1 MEANAIQEEQ
11 KTYQQQ
17 QQLIQQRELQTRV
30 DPMTKF
36 MYALKAKE
44 SKRQY
49 PRRFQVFLDFLK
61 LEGSINEQAKQLLV
75 ITKTNSQW
83 TEEKF
88 MEFVSF
94 QLQRVSRGEITE
106 STIKNYYR
114 PTKLFCEMNG
124 CAQLINWKMI
134 SRGLPRARQAA
145 NDRAP
150 AMEEIRKLIEYPDRR
165 IKLIV
170 YTMAS
175 SGIRIGAWDYLCWKH
190 VKPVTNSQEEIV
202 AAKLIVYA
210 GDQEEYYCFIT
221 PQAYTSL
228 KEWMDFRASYGEKI
242 TGESWLMRDIWQTTN
257 INYGAK
263 LGLATCPKKTKKQRY
278 KTTFGE
284 STVGTRH
291 SSASQR
297 RDKTP

>member
-11 KTYQQQ
+11 ETYQQQ

-150 AMEEIRKLIEYPDRR
+150 
-165 IKLIV
+165 
-170 YTMAS
+170 TM
-175 SGIRIGAWDYLCWKH
+175 
-190 VKPVTNSQEEIV
+190 
-202 AAKLIVYA
+202 
-210 GDQEEYYCFIT
+210 
-221 PQAYTSL
+221 
-228 KEWMDFRASYGEKI
+228 
-242 TGESWLMRDIWQTTN
+242 
-257 INYGAK
+257 
-263 LGLATCPKKTKKQRY
+263 
-278 KTTFGE
+278 
-284 STVGTRH
+284 
-291 SSASQR
+291 
-297 RDKTP
+297 